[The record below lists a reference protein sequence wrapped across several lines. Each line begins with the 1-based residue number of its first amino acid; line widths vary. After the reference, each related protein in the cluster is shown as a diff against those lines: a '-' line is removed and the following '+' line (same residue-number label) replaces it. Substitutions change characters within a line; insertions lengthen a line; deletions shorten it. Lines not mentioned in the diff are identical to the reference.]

1 VHLWDWSYLCVVCR
15 DESGTDIIRP
25 IDRPKGSDT
34 QMVWPYPNPDINIRK
49 YPYCISIRKFKVE
62 FLWSKY
68 DEYHYSTQNI
78 LSVSKPIREF
88 KPRKKNY
95 LYLYPQYPFVSD
107 PFSSLVVC
115 LWIGH
120 GCKFAN
126 VVWGWLFEA
135 VTCVDVPVLCYWFT
149 IEMFHCRYL
158 MIPNL
163 FPRPTFPFPV
173 KNTWAGMVNVF
184 SQLFLTTFIPNNSLL
199 TRTKTKTQDL
209 PILVKKYRRGE

>member
-1 VHLWDWSYLCVVCR
+1 MKVVR
-15 DESGTDIIRP
+15 ILSVRSTDRKGQTLKWFGRIRIRTLISVSIRTALVSGNSKLNFYDPNMMNITTRHKIYC
-25 IDRPKGSDT
+25 
-34 QMVWPYPNPDINIRK
+34 PYPNP
-49 YPYCISIRKFKVE
+49 
-62 FLWSKY
+62 
-68 DEYHYSTQNI
+68 
-78 LSVSKPIREF
+78 IREF
-88 KPRKKNY
+88 IPRKKNY